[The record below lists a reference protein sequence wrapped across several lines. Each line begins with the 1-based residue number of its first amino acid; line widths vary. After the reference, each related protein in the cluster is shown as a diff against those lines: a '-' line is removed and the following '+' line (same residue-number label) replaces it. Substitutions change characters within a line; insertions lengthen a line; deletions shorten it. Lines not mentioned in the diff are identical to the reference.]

1 MLSVFRI
8 AKEMVLSAAD
18 IVFALDVFLLTHSSK
33 GMEPFGTTAVAV
45 VDRTVALEQHFAS
58 ASVTFVEPTTFVVEL
73 VTSAAAAAEPET
85 IVETAITAEPVTVA
99 EPGTI
104 AEPVTIAAEP
114 ETVAAGPETIAVTVI
129 IAAGPVTSAAGPVTF
144 AAPEFRCTESKI
156 MHVEARI

>member
-8 AKEMVLSAAD
+8 AKGMVLSAAD

-33 GMEPFGTTAVAV
+33 GMEPFGTTAV
-45 VDRTVALEQHFAS
+45 VDRTVALKQHFAS

-104 AEPVTIAAEP
+104 AEPVTIAAGP

>member
-8 AKEMVLSAAD
+8 AKGMVLSAAD

-33 GMEPFGTTAVAV
+33 GMEPFGTTAV
-45 VDRTVALEQHFAS
+45 VDRTVALKQHFAS

-73 VTSAAAAAEPET
+73 VTSAVAAGPET
-85 IVETAITAEPVTVA
+85 IVETAISAEPVTVA

-104 AEPVTIAAEP
+104 AEPVTIAAGP

-129 IAAGPVTSAAGPVTF
+129 IAAGPVTSAAGPVIF

>member
-8 AKEMVLSAAD
+8 AKGMVLSAAD

-45 VDRTVALEQHFAS
+45 VDRTVALKQHFAS
-58 ASVTFVEPTTFVVEL
+58 ASVTFVEPTTFVVVL
-73 VTSAAAAAEPET
+73 VTSAAAAEPET

-104 AEPVTIAAEP
+104 AEPVTIAAGP

>member
-8 AKEMVLSAAD
+8 AKGMVLSAAD

-45 VDRTVALEQHFAS
+45 VDRTVALKQHFAS

-73 VTSAAAAAEPET
+73 VTSAVAAGPET
-85 IVETAITAEPVTVA
+85 IVETAISAEPVTVA

-104 AEPVTIAAEP
+104 AEPVTIAAGP
-114 ETVAAGPETIAVTVI
+114 ETVAAGPETIAATVT